1 MLVLELLPASMTL
14 PGYPQPNLQPYLP
27 QPNQRALETP
37 GFQRTLDA
45 NTLPEGVTVGELEFG
60 SNRFIYTY
68 VNSTS
73 TLGTVA
79 IGLGVLLLL
88 AVGLYLYDSLIG
100 AGSGRREDEEVTPNQ
115 FYHYDPYAHSAYDET
130 TRIKRYV
137 A

>member
-14 PGYPQPNLQPYLP
+14 PGYQ

-37 GFQRTLDA
+37 GGLHRTLDA

-73 TLGTVA
+73 ALGTVA

-88 AVGLYLYDSLIG
+88 AVGLYLYDSLVG
-100 AGSGRREDEEVTPNQ
+100 AGSGRREDEEVTANQ